1 MPASSLSVVFP
12 TANPIALTLGAAIVL
27 ACCTTAQAEQT
38 VAHEVSFQ
46 EDVRPILSNHC
57 FACHGPD
64 ENHNAA
70 GFRLDVEGEADLDE
84 VLVRIDSEDPDSI
97 MPPPDM
103 HKPLKPEQVA
113 ILKQWIEQGAPYE
126 THWSF
131 VAPTPPALPELVDAD
146 WTSPIDR
153 FVRSKMESKGLSPR
167 PTADRRTLIR
177 RLSLDLTGL
186 PPTAEEIDAFLNDD
200 SETAYPDLVDR
211 LIAKPAFGEH
221 MARYWLDL
229 VRFAD
234 TNGMHHDHY
243 REMTPYRDWVIRSF
257 NENLPF
263 DQFIVD
269 QLAGDLHP
277 DPSVNQLIASGF
289 NRLHLIIDRGTAL
302 PEESFMK
309 NVVDRV
315 SAVGTAF
322 MGLTLQCA
330 VCHDHKY
337 DPISQKDFY
346 SLYAFFNN
354 FDGGPETGGRRGTDF
369 QRGLQPPFIE
379 LPSDEQAQTLARLN
393 DEIARLQTE
402 AKDLQPK
409 PKPEPPKKE
418 EPAAEKV
425 EKETNGKEKE
435 TEPSPSVAN
444 PDATNSHPP
453 SGTVEPSQEK
463 AEEESPTPAEP
474 EMSPEERKQKLQQV
488 QAAIAKR
495 NQERDGILVNVPATL
510 VMKERAEIRPAHILI
525 RGAYDAP
532 GEVVSRDT
540 PSFLPPMPTTD
551 DPNATKTR
559 MDLARWMVD
568 PTNPLTARVAVN
580 RFWQQLFGVG
590 LVKTSEDF
598 GAQGQLPSHPKLLDH
613 LAIDFI
619 ESGWNVQALMRSMVN
634 TQAYQQ
640 TSIAPSDDYKSDPQN
655 RWLARGSRYRLDAE
669 VIRDQVLSVCGL
681 LSPTMYGKSVKPPQ
695 PEGLWKI
702 VAMPTS
708 YPNSYVPD
716 SGEKTVRRSVYT
728 FWKRGLPPPQMTIF
742 DAPNRDSCIARRER
756 TNTPLQALMMMNEPQ
771 FFSASTTFAKRLL
784 DDESLNA
791 DEGGNQKRLAAAY
804 ETITSRPPTDAALE
818 SLSQSLDTFQALYE
832 SQPAEATS
840 LVQRCTDPAVQSV
853 TSVPDQIRLAAW
865 TMVVHS
871 ILNLDCVRTRE

>member
-1 MPASSLSVVFP
+1 MPASFSPVVSTAMSPISLGFGV
-12 TANPIALTLGAAIVL
+12 LTLLL
-27 ACCTTAQAEQT
+27 AWILPANAD
-38 VAHEVSFQ
+38 EVSFQ

-64 ENHNAA
+64 ENNNAA

-84 VLVRIDSEDPDSI
+84 VLARIESEDPDSI

-103 HKPLKPEQVA
+103 HKPLKPEQIT

-126 THWSF
+126 THWAF
-131 VAPTPPALPELVDAD
+131 VTPTKPSLPDLAHDEWDA
-146 WTSPIDR
+146 PIDR
-153 FVRSKMESKGLSPR
+153 FVRSKMESKGLTPR
-167 PTADRRTLIR
+167 PRADRRTLIR

-186 PPTAEEIDAFLNDD
+186 PPTSEEIEAFLNDD
-200 SETAYPDLVDR
+200 SETAYQDLVDR
-211 LIAKPAFGEH
+211 VIARPAFGEH

-269 QLAGDLHP
+269 QIAGDLHP
-277 DPSVNQLIASGF
+277 DPSVDQLTASGF

-302 PEESFMK
+302 PEESFVK

-354 FDGGPETGGRRGTDF
+354 FDGAPETGGRRGTDF
-369 QRGLQPPFIE
+369 QRGLQPPYIE
-379 LPSDEQAQTLARLN
+379 FPTEEQSKTLSRLN
-393 DEIARLQTE
+393 AEIARLQTE
-402 AKDLQPK
+402 VKDLQPK
-409 PKPEPPKKE
+409 PEPPKNE
-418 EPAAEKV
+418 DAAASNPQPPTENV
-425 EKETNGKEKE
+425 EQSE
-435 TEPSPSVAN
+435 
-444 PDATNSHPP
+444 
-453 SGTVEPSQEK
+453 EK
-463 AEEESPTPAEP
+463 AEP
-474 EMSPEERKQKLQQV
+474 ELSPEERKQKLQQV
-488 QAAIAKR
+488 QTTIAKL
-495 NQERDGILVNVPATL
+495 NKERDSVLVNVSATL

-540 PSFLPPMPTTD
+540 PSFLPPMPD
-551 DPNATKTR
+551 ANDPDSLKTR
-559 MDLARWMVD
+559 MDLAQWMVD
-568 PTNPLTARVAVN
+568 PSNPLTARVTVN

-598 GAQGQLPSHPKLLDH
+598 GAQGQLPSHPQLLDH
-613 LAIDFI
+613 LAIEFI
-619 ESGWNVQALMRSMVN
+619 ESGWDVQGLMRSIVN
-634 TQAYQQ
+634 TETYQQ
-640 TSIAPSDDYKSDPQN
+640 SSVAPRESFVADPQN
-655 RWLARGSRYRLDAE
+655 RLLARGSRYRLDAE

-681 LSPTMYGKSVKPPQ
+681 LSPTMYGQSVKPPQ
-695 PEGLWKI
+695 PNGLWTI

-716 SGEKTVRRSVYT
+716 SGEKAVRRSVYT

-756 TNTPLQALMMMNEPQ
+756 TNTPLQALMLMNEPQ
-771 FFSASTTFAKRLL
+771 FFSASTTLAKRLL
-784 DDESLNA
+784 DDETLNS
-791 DEGGNQKRLAAAY
+791 DDGTNQKRLAAAY
-804 ETITSRPPTDAALE
+804 ETITSRPPNADVLE
-818 SLSQSLDTFQALYE
+818 SLSRSLDGFHSLYE
-832 SQPAEATS
+832 SQPAEATA
-840 LVQRCTDPAVQSV
+840 LVQRCTDPLVQSV
-853 TSVPDQIRLAAW
+853 SAAPDQVRLAAW

>member
-1 MPASSLSVVFP
+1 MPAFFSPVVS
-12 TANPIALTLGAAIVL
+12 TSANPIPILLGVVAIFL
-27 ACCTTAQAEQT
+27 AWFSPGNADEI
-38 VAHEVSFQ
+38 SFP

-70 GFRLDVEGEADLDE
+70 GFRLDIEGEADLDE
-84 VLVRIDSEDPDSI
+84 VLVRIESADPDLI
-97 MPPPDM
+97 MPPQEM

-113 ILKQWIEQGAPYE
+113 VLKKWIDGGAPYE
-126 THWSF
+126 AHWSF
-131 VAPTPPALPELVDAD
+131 VTPTQPKLPELVNEKWD
-146 WTSPIDR
+146 TPIDR
-153 FVRSKMESKGLSPR
+153 FVRSKMESKGLTPR
-167 PTADRRTLIR
+167 PRADRRTLIR

-186 PPTAEEIDAFLNDD
+186 PPTADEIAAFLHDE
-200 SETAYPDLVDR
+200 SETAYQDLVDR
-211 LIAKPAFGEH
+211 LIAKPTFGEH
-221 MARYWLDL
+221 VARYWLDL

-277 DPSVNQLIASGF
+277 DPSLDQLTASGF

-302 PEESFMK
+302 PEESFVK

-369 QRGLQPPFIE
+369 QRGLQPPYIE
-379 LPSDEQAQTLARLN
+379 LPSDEQAQTLTRLN
-393 DEIARLQTE
+393 DEIARLQTKVE
-402 AKDLQPK
+402 
-409 PKPEPPKKE
+409 EPP
-418 EPAAEKV
+418 ADAE
-425 EKETNGKEKE
+425 
-435 TEPSPSVAN
+435 
-444 PDATNSHPP
+444 
-453 SGTVEPSQEK
+453 
-463 AEEESPTPAEP
+463 TP
-474 EMSPEERKQKLQQV
+474 PEEHEQQQKQT
-488 QAAIAKR
+488 QAAIAKL
-495 NQERDGILVNVPATL
+495 NKERDGILVNVPATL

-532 GEVVSRDT
+532 GEIVARDT
-540 PSFLPPMPTTD
+540 PSFLPPMPETK
-551 DPNATKTR
+551 DPDAPKTR

-568 PTNPLTARVAVN
+568 PSNPLTARVAVN

-598 GAQGQLPSHPKLLDH
+598 GAQGQPPSHPKLLDH
-613 LAIDFI
+613 LAIEFI
-619 ESGWNVQALMRSMVN
+619 DSGWDVQGLMRLIVN
-634 TQAYQQ
+634 SQAYQQ
-640 TSIAPSDDYKSDPQN
+640 SSIAPREAFVADPQN
-655 RWLARGSRYRLDAE
+655 RLLARGSRYRLDAE

-681 LSPTMYGKSVKPPQ
+681 LSPKMYGQSVKPPQ

-708 YPNSYVPD
+708 YPNQYVAD
-716 SGEKTVRRSVYT
+716 SGENTVRRSVYT

-756 TNTPLQALMMMNEPQ
+756 TNTPLQALMLMNEPQ
-771 FFSASTTFAKRLL
+771 FFSASTTLAKRLL
-784 DDESLNA
+784 DDETLDS
-791 DEGGNQKRLAAAY
+791 DDGEDQQRLAAAY
-804 ETITSRPPTDAALE
+804 EIITSRPPNEEVRE
-818 SLSQSLDTFQALYE
+818 SLSRSLEGFRSLYE
-832 SQPAEATS
+832 SQPAEATA
-840 LVQRCTDPAVQSV
+840 LVQRCTVPAVQAVSTAPEQV
-853 TSVPDQIRLAAW
+853 RLAAW

>member
-1 MPASSLSVVFP
+1 MPSPNSPVGFT
-12 TANPIALTLGAAIVL
+12 TANPITVVFGVIAIF
-27 ACCTTAQAEQT
+27 
-38 VAHEVSFQ
+38 VAGFSPANADEVSFQ

-64 ENHNAA
+64 ENNNAA
-70 GFRLDVEGEADLDE
+70 GFRLDIEGEADLDE
-84 VLVRIDSEDPDSI
+84 VLVRIESEDSDSI
-97 MPPPDM
+97 MPPPEM

-113 ILKQWIEQGAPYE
+113 VLKKWIDEGAPYE
-126 THWSF
+126 AHWSF
-131 VAPTPPALPELVDAD
+131 VAPTKTELPELVKEEWD
-146 WTSPIDR
+146 TPIDR
-153 FVRSKMESKGLSPR
+153 FVRSKMESKGMMPR
-167 PTADRRTLIR
+167 PRADRRTLIR

-186 PPTAEEIDAFLNDD
+186 PPTADEIAAFLSDD
-200 SETAYPDLVDR
+200 SETAYQDLVDR

-263 DQFIVD
+263 DQFIID
-269 QLAGDLHP
+269 QIAGDLHP
-277 DPSVNQLIASGF
+277 DPSLDQLTASGF

-302 PEESFMK
+302 PEESFVK

-354 FDGGPETGGRRGTDF
+354 FDGGPETGGRGGSDF
-369 QRGLQPPFIE
+369 RRGLQPPYIE
-379 LPSDEQAQTLARLN
+379 LPSDEQAQTLTRLN
-393 DEIARLQTE
+393 DEIARLQTK
-402 AKDLQPK
+402 A
-409 PKPEPPKKE
+409 
-418 EPAAEKV
+418 
-425 EKETNGKEKE
+425 KETPADPE
-435 TEPSPSVAN
+435 T
-444 PDATNSHPP
+444 
-453 SGTVEPSQEK
+453 
-463 AEEESPTPAEP
+463 
-474 EMSPEERKQKLQQV
+474 SPEELKKLQKQT
-488 QAAIAKR
+488 QAEIAKL
-495 NQERDGILVNVPATL
+495 NEERDAVLVNVPATL

-532 GEVVSRDT
+532 GEVVARDT
-540 PSFLPPMPTTD
+540 PSFLPPMPKTN
-551 DPNATKTR
+551 DPDAPKTR
-559 MDLARWMVD
+559 MDLAEWMVD
-568 PTNPLTARVAVN
+568 PSNPLTARVAVN

-613 LAIDFI
+613 LAIEFI
-619 ESGWNVQALMRSMVN
+619 NSGWDVQGLMRLIVN
-634 TQAYQQ
+634 SQTYQQ
-640 TSIAPSDDYKSDPQN
+640 SSVAPSDAFVADPQN
-655 RWLARGSRYRLDAE
+655 RLLARGSRYRLDAE

-681 LSPTMYGKSVKPPQ
+681 LSPTMYGQSVKPPQ

-702 VAMPTS
+702 VAMPSS
-708 YPNSYVPD
+708 YPNRYVAD

-756 TNTPLQALMMMNEPQ
+756 TNTPLQALMLMNEPQ
-771 FFSASTTFAKRLL
+771 FFSASTTLAKRLL
-784 DDESLNA
+784 DDPSLNS
-791 DEGGNQKRLAAAY
+791 DDGDQKRLAAAY
-804 ETITSRPPTDAALE
+804 EAITSRPPNGDVRE
-818 SLSQSLDTFQALYE
+818 SLSRSLEGFQALYE
-832 SQPAEATS
+832 SQPAEATA

-853 TSVPDQIRLAAW
+853 STAPEQIRLAAW

-871 ILNLDCVRTRE
+871 VLNLDCVRTRE